1 MFANSKSS
9 VTTCKP
15 LWYLCQ
21 TVPAVNGVRIFAKEH
36 SIFIWIYLPTHH
48 FGTKH
53 FGTSHFSADVSS
65 WEHFGTCTLPP
76 CGCSGKWTFQY
87 GTVSTWGF
95 GTWIFWYLTK
105 QYVRSDTDI
114 LAPVLLCQNVPVL
127 KCSCAENSSCQKF
140 LVSKSPHVEVFRC

>member
-1 MFANSKSS
+1 M
-9 VTTCKP
+9 TTCKP

-53 FGTSHFSADVSS
+53 FGKSHFSADVSS

-76 CGCSGKWTFQY
+76 CGCSGKWTFQH

-114 LAPVLLCQNVPVL
+114 LAATVSKCPRPEMFLCR
-127 KCSCAENSSCQKF
+127 KF
-140 LVSKSPHVEVFRC
+140 LMPKIPRVEKSPCRNIPMLKP